1 MSAFKRKINSGK
13 RKEVNYEIAKQNL
26 IAVILVLGFIPA
38 VIAVGMLAWNDRYY
52 YIVSMLI
59 IIAALIPFVLLFE
72 HRSPKTRELVL
83 ISVMTAFAVVGR
95 AAFYMIPQF
104 KPSVAIIII
113 TGISLGSESGFAVG
127 ALTAFISNMFFG
139 QGPWTPWQ
147 MFAMGV
153 IGFIS
158 GYVFKHEI
166 ETKKQL
172 AKLTIY
178 GAFMTFFIYGGIMDT
193 SSLFTMSSDISFKAL
208 LALFASGFIFNLLHA
223 LSTVFFLLVLAR
235 PVLKKL
241 RRIKLKYGLMRQ

>member
-1 MSAFKRKINSGK
+1 MNTFKRKDNDAK
-13 RKEVNYEIAKQNL
+13 RMKMNKGISKQSIITIL
-26 IAVILVLGFIPA
+26 LILVFIPT
-38 VIAVGMLAWNDRYY
+38 VIAIGMLAWNDRYY

-59 IIAALIPFVLLFE
+59 ILAALVPFAMLFE
-72 HRSPKTRELVL
+72 HRRPKTRELVL
-83 ISVMTAFAVVGR
+83 ISVMTAFAVMGR

-113 TGISLGSESGFAVG
+113 TGISLGSEAGFAVG

-147 MFAMGV
+147 MFAMGI

-158 GYVFKHEI
+158 GFVFKREV
-166 ETKKQL
+166 ETKKQRAEL
-172 AKLTIY
+172 IIY
-178 GAFMTFFIYGGIMDT
+178 GALVTFFVYGGIMDI
-193 SSLFTMSSDISFKAL
+193 SSLFTMSSDISFKGI
-208 LALFASGFIFNLLHA
+208 LAIFASGFVFNLLHA
-223 LSTVFFLLVLAR
+223 LSTVFFLLVLAN

>member
-1 MSAFKRKINSGK
+1 MSIFKRKNDYIK
-13 RKEVNYEIAKQNL
+13 RMKMSKGISKQSIITMCL
-26 IAVILVLGFIPA
+26 ILVFIPT
-38 VIAVGMLAWNDRYY
+38 VIAIGMLAWNDRYY

-59 IIAALIPFVLLFE
+59 ILAALVPFVMLFE
-72 HRSPKTRELVL
+72 HRRPKTRELVL
-83 ISVMTAFAVVGR
+83 ISVMTAFAVAGR

-113 TGISLGSESGFAVG
+113 TGISLGSEAGFATG

-158 GYVFKHEI
+158 GFVFKREV

-172 AKLTIY
+172 VELITY
-178 GAFMTFFIYGGIMDT
+178 GAFVTFFIYGGIMDT
-193 SSLFTMSSDISFKAL
+193 SSLFTMSSDISFKGL
-208 LALFASGFIFNLLHA
+208 LAVFATGFVFNLIHA
-223 LSTVFFLLVLAR
+223 LSTVFFLLVLAK
-235 PVLKKL
+235 PILKKL
-241 RRIKLKYGLMRQ
+241 RRIKLKYGLMRK